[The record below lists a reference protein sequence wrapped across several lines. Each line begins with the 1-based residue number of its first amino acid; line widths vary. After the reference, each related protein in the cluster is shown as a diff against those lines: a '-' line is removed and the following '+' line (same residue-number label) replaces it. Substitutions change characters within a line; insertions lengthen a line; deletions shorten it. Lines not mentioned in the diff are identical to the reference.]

1 MIGPLLTSNK
11 LQHRR
16 LAYLT
21 ILVTLIGVGFIYYS
35 LYFYQNGYLPSPFI
49 VDKSNTFMDLF
60 NPLYWTLDNGR
71 YTDWGSVYPP
81 LNFVILQCVNFVC
94 AGEWSGDPEFM
105 RDNSQLVIAG
115 FFLIYLTLPAF
126 MLKTRQ
132 WRDTATAEKLLIYV
146 AIILSTPMLFALER
160 GNLIVLC
167 PILITMVLSRIGFA
181 RCIGIALLI
190 NLKPYFALL
199 MFYYIVRKNWKAM
212 ATCTI
217 ISGLIFAIPGLAI
230 DNHFHLFLKNIFS
243 FSQEEGL
250 FSLREVMSLPS
261 SISAFSYVMKN
272 PDGAIFA
279 SELLASERI
288 TFIVYITEIVKWG
301 VLATSLVALIKRS
314 MVMRDAEIFTLLV
327 VCITNLGIW
336 VGGYTLIYYIA
347 IIPILIK
354 MRVNWL
360 YVVLLS
366 ILAMPLDIIPLIGNS
381 VGNQH
386 SYLSGTTVNVRW
398 TLGLGS
404 LVRPVVNII
413 LLTLLSCEFLKRN
426 QKIQPTPE
434 DPVLKFHCVASKG
447 LQAFSCND

>member
-199 MFYYIVRKNWKAM
+199 M
-212 ATCTI
+212 
-217 ISGLIFAIPGLAI
+217 
-230 DNHFHLFLKNIFS
+230 
-243 FSQEEGL
+243 
-250 FSLREVMSLPS
+250 
-261 SISAFSYVMKN
+261 
-272 PDGAIFA
+272 
-279 SELLASERI
+279 
-288 TFIVYITEIVKWG
+288 
-301 VLATSLVALIKRS
+301 
-314 MVMRDAEIFTLLV
+314 
-327 VCITNLGIW
+327 
-336 VGGYTLIYYIA
+336 
-347 IIPILIK
+347 
-354 MRVNWL
+354 
-360 YVVLLS
+360 
-366 ILAMPLDIIPLIGNS
+366 
-381 VGNQH
+381 
-386 SYLSGTTVNVRW
+386 
-398 TLGLGS
+398 
-404 LVRPVVNII
+404 
-413 LLTLLSCEFLKRN
+413 
-426 QKIQPTPE
+426 
-434 DPVLKFHCVASKG
+434 
-447 LQAFSCND
+447 